1 MLKVEPPARVGFGL
15 GSIVSGRRGPSGPKK
30 LDLSFGANTGKK
42 KTLNLSVGVLLSRTP
57 CRCGEIAF
65 GFAGVICWAAA
76 AFMTFLHIRS
86 VKQAESE
93 QEPSKPQ
100 AAAPD
105 V

>member
-1 MLKVEPPARVGFGL
+1 MIAVG
-15 GSIVSGRRGPSGPKK
+15 SVICDYRRFMGGMDI
-30 LDLSFGANTGKK
+30 LM
-42 KTLNLSVGVLLSRTP
+42 VL
-57 CRCGEIAF
+57 EIAF